1 MAGQEIRI
9 RAAAVEDAEALAR
22 MLNALSAQEGFGDDL
37 YAPDSVRAQFFG
49 PRPVL
54 QVLVAEGESG
64 PIGYAAFEGV
74 FNTDIAEPG
83 VWLHDIYV
91 AESARGQGLG
101 RRLMAAVARA
111 ALAEGRTSVWWGVR
125 NSNTKA
131 LAFYDRLG
139 ATDDDARI
147 LELDG
152 EALTSLAQAAEE

>member
-1 MAGQEIRI
+1 MAGEEIRI
-9 RAAAVEDAEALAR
+9 RTAAVEDAEALAR
-22 MLNALSAQEGFGDDL
+22 MLNALSIQEGFGGDL

-49 PRPVL
+49 TRPVL

-64 PIGYAAFEGV
+64 LIGYAAFEGV

-83 VWLHDIYV
+83 LWLHDIYV
-91 AESARGQGLG
+91 AEAARGQGLG
-101 RRLMAAVARA
+101 RRLMSAVARA

-139 ATDDDARI
+139 AHDDDARI

-152 EALTSLAQAAEE
+152 TVLTSLAQAAEE